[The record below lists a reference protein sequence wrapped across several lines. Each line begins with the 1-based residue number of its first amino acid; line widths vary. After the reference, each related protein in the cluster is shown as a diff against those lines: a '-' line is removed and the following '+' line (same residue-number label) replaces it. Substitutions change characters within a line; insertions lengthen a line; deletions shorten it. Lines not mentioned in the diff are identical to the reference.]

1 MYLHPNV
8 YDKGLEWLVANASR
22 IDICSA
28 EPANYA
34 QAVTDANLSVGNET
48 GITVGAP
55 ATDGGNGR
63 KVTVPAVA
71 AGNVTETATATHWA
85 ITDGAGI
92 LIATGALAAGQV
104 VTDGNTFALA
114 AFDITMPGLA

>member
-8 YDKGLEWLVANASR
+8 YDQGLAWLVAQAAR

-28 EPANYA
+28 EPATYA
-34 QAVTDANLSVGNET
+34 KATTDADISLGNKT

-71 AGNVTETATATHWA
+71 DGTVTETGTATHWA
-85 ITDGAGI
+85 ITDGAGV
-92 LIATGALAAGQV
+92 LIASGALAAGQV
-104 VTDGNTFALA
+104 VTDGNTWSSA